1 MTFLE
6 KLQMVVTEDKI
17 LQEEPLS
24 AHTSF
29 RIGGPAQ
36 YFLLPE
42 EEEELVRLVALC
54 VEEKMPY
61 LLLGNGSNVLAKD
74 EGLRGVVICTKNLQG
89 ISWGDGNTVTAQC
102 GLLLGAM
109 AADVLKH
116 SCTGFE
122 FASGIPGTVGGAVL
136 MNAGAYGGEMKDCMV
151 SARTLTREGTVKE
164 YTVQELELSYR
175 HSILQDNG
183 EILLSATFHFE
194 SGDSEEIRSRMQE
207 LNQKRREKQPLE
219 HASAGSTFK
228 RPEGYFAG
236 KLIDDAGLRGYR
248 VGDVMVSEKHCG
260 FVVNVGNGTYAQA
273 MEVIRHVQEEVL
285 AQFGV
290 ELRLEV
296 RQIG

>member
-1 MTFLE
+1 MTFFE

-17 LQEEPLS
+17 LQEEPLA

-42 EEEELVRLVALC
+42 KEEELVGLVALC
-54 VEEKMPY
+54 VKEGMPY
-61 LLLGNGSNVLAKD
+61 LLLGNGSNVLARD
-74 EGLRGVVICTKNLQG
+74 EGVRGAVICTKKLQG
-89 ISWGDGNTVTAQC
+89 LSWEDAGTVTAQC

-116 SCTGFE
+116 GRTGFE
-122 FASGIPGTVGGAVL
+122 FASGIPGTLGGAVL
-136 MNAGAYGGEMKDCMV
+136 MNAGAYGGEMKDCIV
-151 SARTLTREGTVKE
+151 SARALTKEGVVKE
-164 YTVQELELSYR
+164 YTAQELELSYR

-183 EILLSATFHFE
+183 EILLSATFRFAP
-194 SGDSEEIRSRMQE
+194 GDSEDIRRRMQE
-207 LNQKRREKQPLE
+207 LNQRRREKQPLE
-219 HASAGSTFK
+219 YASAGSTFK

-236 KLIDDAGLRGYR
+236 KLIEDAGLRGYR

-273 MEVIRHVQEEVL
+273 MEVIRHVQEEVRK
-285 AQFGV
+285 QFGV
-290 ELRLEV
+290 ELGLEV
-296 RQIG
+296 RLI

>member
-1 MTFLE
+1 MTFFE
-6 KLQMVVTEDKI
+6 KLQTIVTEDKI
-17 LQEEPLS
+17 LQEEPLA

-29 RIGGPAQ
+29 RIGGPAE
-36 YFLLPE
+36 YFLLPGE
-42 EEEELVRLVALC
+42 ERELAELVALC

-61 LLLGNGSNVLAKD
+61 ILLGNGSNVLVRD

-89 ISWGDGNTVTAQC
+89 ITWEDDSTVTAQC

-116 SCTGFE
+116 GRTGFE
-122 FASGIPGTVGGAVL
+122 FASGIPGTLGGAVL
-136 MNAGAYGGEMKDCMV
+136 MNAGAYGGEMKDCIV
-151 SARTLTREGTVKE
+151 SARTLTREGVVKE
-164 YTVQELELSYR
+164 YTAQELELSYR

-183 EILLSATFHFE
+183 EILLSATFRFAP
-194 SGDSEEIRSRMQE
+194 GDSEEIRKKMQE
-207 LNQKRREKQPLE
+207 LNQRRREKQPLE
-219 HASAGSTFK
+219 YGSAGSTFK

-248 VGDVMVSEKHCG
+248 VGDVMVSGKHCG

-273 MEVIRHVQEEVL
+273 MEVIHHVQEEVRT
-285 AQFGV
+285 QFGV

-296 RQIG
+296 RLL

>member
-6 KLQMVVTEDKI
+6 KLQMIVTEDKI

-29 RIGGPAQ
+29 HIGGPAQ

-74 EGLRGVVICTKNLQG
+74 EGMRGVVICTKNLQG
-89 ISWGDGNTVTAQC
+89 IFWEDEGTVTAQC
-102 GLLLGAM
+102 GILLGTM

-164 YTVQELELSYR
+164 YTAQELELSYR

-194 SGDSEEIRSRMQE
+194 PGNSEEIRSKMQE

-219 HASAGSTFK
+219 YASAGSTFK

>member
-1 MTFLE
+1 MAFFE
-6 KLQMVVTEDKI
+6 KLQTIVTEDKI
-17 LQEEPLS
+17 LQEEPLA

-42 EEEELVRLVALC
+42 TESELAGMVELC
-54 VEEKMPY
+54 VKEEMPY
-61 LLLGNGSNVLAKD
+61 ILLGNGSNVLARD

-89 ISWGDGNTVTAQC
+89 ISWEDEDTVTAQC
-102 GLLLGAM
+102 GVLLSSM

-116 SCTGFE
+116 ARTGFE
-122 FASGIPGTVGGAVL
+122 FASGIPGTLGGAVL
-136 MNAGAYGGEMKDCMV
+136 MNAGAYGGEMKDCIV
-151 SARTLTREGTVKE
+151 SARTLSAEGSIKE
-164 YTVQELELSYR
+164 YTAQELGLAYR
-175 HSILQDNG
+175 YSVLQDNK

-194 SGDSEEIRSRMQE
+194 SGDSKDIRARMQE
-207 LNQKRREKQPLE
+207 LNQRRREKQPLE
-219 HASAGSTFK
+219 YASAGSTFK

-273 MEVIRHVQEEVL
+273 MEVIRHVQEEVR
-285 AQFGV
+285 ARFGV
-290 ELRLEV
+290 ELGLEV
-296 RQIG
+296 RLL